1 MKNMKKLKFLPF
13 LMALVFGLS
22 FGFTACGDD
31 DDDSSEK
38 VETKTIESGQ
48 AFYQNVVK
56 AVDNDVTAEEK
67 AAAITAVVTEGA
79 NYSKYKNDAEY
90 TTNFLAGVVM
100 EKYGVTD
107 VALAKSEEYQS
118 KVASVKS
125 VLDEGFTVGN
135 VSNVLVSLSEFIAS
149 K

>member
-1 MKNMKKLKFLPF
+1 MKKLKFLPF

-38 VETKTIESGQ
+38 VETETIESGTK
-48 AFYQNVVK
+48 FYENMVK
-56 AVDNDVTAEEK
+56 ACEGD

-100 EKYGVTD
+100 AKYGVTD